1 MRVVDA
7 PADER
12 VGAIDHVDHV
22 ARLQVLRV
30 GAFDSATKHQRIAG
44 LEQAGLAAHEG
55 DAAGN
60 IEG

>member
-1 MRVVDA
+1 MWWPENDHTVNIVNNA
-7 PADER
+7 PE
-12 VGAIDHVDHV
+12 I